1 MIKNHSLIRFRII
14 IIEVTSNIL
23 KVQLSFKWYP
33 LINKNLVKTIRQWT
47 TDPSERPYW
56 IFISMTVWHMLKQH
70 GANYQLYQS
79 KLNELGPV
87 LGQLANV
94 SQVIWL
100 HQYTSLD
107 FYGGMRVS
115 NTDVVGEKIYNYN
128 KITR

>member
-1 MIKNHSLIRFRII
+1 MLYSLL
-14 IIEVTSNIL
+14 EM
-23 KVQLSFKWYP
+23 QG
-33 LINKNLVKTIRQWT
+33 
-47 TDPSERPYW
+47 
-56 IFISMTVWHMLKQH
+56 MTVWHMLKQH

-128 KITR
+128 KITRRILEWVI